1 MNPER
6 FRQIGEIILSWQL
19 AIILYYTI
27 KLILN
32 WCASLE
38 F

>member
-1 MNPER
+1 MNIER
-6 FRQIGEIILSWQL
+6 FTQIGEIILSWQL
-19 AIILYYTI
+19 AMILYYAI